1 MYKHD
6 DSDTTMDKIELR
18 ITDGGPPGPL
28 GHTNRFTIPV
38 LVIPKV
44 KNFNLKIQQRNKD
57 SIQDDSVPLV
67 ISNLLIRV
75 RWGQQIVIR
84 RHMLEASDLDT
95 SGKFLFF
102 YLSSK
107 IQHFRWWNL

>member
-28 GHTNRFTIPV
+28 GYTNRFTIPV

-44 KNFNLKIQQRNKD
+44 RKIQ
-57 SIQDDSVPLV
+57 
-67 ISNLLIRV
+67 
-75 RWGQQIVIR
+75 
-84 RHMLEASDLDT
+84 
-95 SGKFLFF
+95 F
-102 YLSSK
+102 
-107 IQHFRWWNL
+107 

>member
-1 MYKHD
+1 M
-6 DSDTTMDKIELR
+6 
-18 ITDGGPPGPL
+18 
-28 GHTNRFTIPV
+28 
-38 LVIPKV
+38 
-44 KNFNLKIQQRNKD
+44 
-57 SIQDDSVPLV
+57 PLV

-95 SGKFLFF
+95 SGKFLIF

>member
-44 KNFNLKIQQRNKD
+44 RKIQ
-57 SIQDDSVPLV
+57 
-67 ISNLLIRV
+67 
-75 RWGQQIVIR
+75 
-84 RHMLEASDLDT
+84 
-95 SGKFLFF
+95 F
-102 YLSSK
+102 
-107 IQHFRWWNL
+107 

>member
-28 GHTNRFTIPV
+28 EHTNRFTIPI

-44 KNFNLKIQQRNKD
+44 SPSPKLNA
-57 SIQDDSVPLV
+57 V
-67 ISNLLIRV
+67 ITYKS
-75 RWGQQIVIR
+75 
-84 RHMLEASDLDT
+84 
-95 SGKFLFF
+95 
-102 YLSSK
+102 
-107 IQHFRWWNL
+107 

>member
-28 GHTNRFTIPV
+28 GHTNRFTIPI
-38 LVIPKV
+38 LVIPK
-44 KNFNLKIQQRNKD
+44 
-57 SIQDDSVPLV
+57 DDSVPLV

-75 RWGQQIVIR
+75 RWGQQVVIR

-95 SGKFLFF
+95 SGQS
-102 YLSSK
+102 YLK
-107 IQHFRWWNL
+107 IIKMENRNSAFPLVECIKKSYLR

>member
-28 GHTNRFTIPV
+28 GHTNRFTIPI
-38 LVIPKV
+38 LVIPK
-44 KNFNLKIQQRNKD
+44 
-57 SIQDDSVPLV
+57 DDSVPLV

-75 RWGQQIVIR
+75 RWGQQVVIR

-95 SGKFLFF
+95 SGQS
-102 YLSSK
+102 YLHLKS
-107 IQHFRWWNL
+107 